1 MNLCA
6 ITTERFQTKN
16 GDAWNLVINIH
27 FLFFCFFTSFI
38 ACTTDSFAYTLTL
51 CVNFVMSK
59 KAARGFKTSLRPQP
73 LAALPFIAL
82 AHNKPPATQ
91 NATFR
96 LWTRFE
102 TSYDRNYFP
111 NCTYQPEF
119 HFDVFEFFNTA
130 DSFGDIISIK
140 WFCNKS
146 RKRYYLLKLIGKRHT
161 KLTVSLAIRH

>member
-27 FLFFCFFTSFI
+27 FLFFCFFTSSI

-59 KAARGFKTSLRPQP
+59 KAARGFKSSLRPQP

-102 TSYDRNYFP
+102 TSDDRNYKLRAVCSFSKLHLP
-111 NCTYQPEF
+111 AWISFWCFRIFQHCRQLWRHYF
-119 HFDVFEFFNTA
+119 HQMVL
-130 DSFGDIISIK
+130 S
-140 WFCNKS
+140 
-146 RKRYYLLKLIGKRHT
+146 
-161 KLTVSLAIRH
+161 